1 LTEARH
7 AKELAYSPYS
17 GFQVGAALLAKD
29 GEMFTGCNVENASY
43 GLTMCAER
51 TGIFKAVSQ
60 GYKPGDFKAIA
71 IAASAPDFEPL
82 GARQEAKMKKRWD
95 NTGCLAFRFSLVQ
108 RSLEQRQL
116 FHTLTGDDYGF
127 AGQPGEQL
135 VLRVFSIDPRPFVV

>member
-95 NTGCLAFRFSLVQ
+95 NSEDGPFPETAFLKAAFPRHIFPWMSPSDDEDQ
-108 RSLEQRQL
+108 DEDEERE
-116 FHTLTGDDYGF
+116 GDASD
-127 AGQPGEQL
+127 
-135 VLRVFSIDPRPFVV
+135 SINDDDKR